1 MPVDPRIR
9 RRAEVLTAELIVHED
24 LSAYAMVGV
33 DLEVLGF
40 PGGRERALSLPAVD
54 LVPYGV
60 RLTRVLT
67 LMITDIPNSPTSA

>member
-1 MPVDPRIR
+1 VPVDPRIR

-40 PGGRERALSLPAVD
+40 RERALSLPAVD